1 MRTAKELFA
10 ELNSFDENRRIEAKS
25 ASAVGKSMM
34 ETVCAFAN
42 EPGLCGGYLLL
53 GAKRTGMAEDGRPV
67 YEPENIENTDKVQSD
82 FVVMCNSM
90 FNVRI
95 RPIINVEEYLGKTV
109 IVVKIEELPESQK
122 PAYFAKRGLPE
133 GAFRRIGPSDEKCS
147 EEDMYLFYQ
156 SADTYD
162 SCIVDDAD
170 LDDIDENALNFY
182 RKLRKEVN
190 PDAEELTLDDVDL
203 LRALG
208 AIKKNKQGGYDLTYT
223 GLLVFGKQMSL
234 RRLVPSFRVDYI
246 RISGNQW
253 LADGDNRFEQTIDMR
268 GPLILMVNKACSAV
282 MDDLPKGF
290 ELKKDS
296 MQAST
301 PAILPNKVLRE
312 AIVNSY
318 IHRSNRVNQPIQ
330 IIRYSNRI
338 EIHNPG
344 YSLKPQ
350 DDWGEPGSMLRNPR
364 ISEIFHDTNL
374 AETKGTGIGAMRRL
388 MKEAGL
394 MPPTFE
400 SNHEANKFTA
410 RLLLHHF
417 LSKEN
422 MEWLAQY
429 AEFGLV
435 NEQKLA
441 LVFVREVGAIDNAT
455 YRQLDSSIT
464 HARARLEIHKLCDL
478 GFIEKKGQG
487 RNTYYIRTSKVVSL
501 GERLRPQ
508 GERLL
513 PQLGT
518 LCERLLPQHG
528 TLCERLL
535 PQHGTLCER
544 IPPQHGTLCERIPP
558 QHGTLCEKIPPQHGT
573 LGEKIPLQH
582 GTLGEKIPPQH
593 GTLGERYQGENE
605 RYQAF
610 GERYQGA
617 NREEL
622 LLLLP
627 DDIKKRIDEVGKR
640 VPKDVLY
647 KLVVDMC
654 SIVPL
659 SMDDL
664 SVLLHRKSKSFKNK
678 NIKVLLENNQLFYW
692 IPEMTNHP
700 LQKYV
705 AASSMARS
713 NSRKSC

>member
-1 MRTAKELFA
+1 MTNEVPLTYNIIKKMRTAKELFA

-53 GAKRTGMAEDGRPV
+53 GAKRTGIAEDGRPI
-67 YEPENIENTDKVQSD
+67 YEPENIENTDKIQSD
-82 FVVMCNSM
+82 FVAMCNSM

-190 PDAEELTLDDVDL
+190 PDAEELTLNDVDL

-410 RLLLHHF
+410 RLLLRHF

-478 GFIEKKGQG
+478 GFLEKKGQG

-508 GERLL
+508 D
-513 PQLGT
+513 
-518 LCERLLPQHG
+518 
-528 TLCERLL
+528 
-535 PQHGTLCER
+535 
-544 IPPQHGTLCERIPP
+544 
-558 QHGTLCEKIPPQHGT
+558 EKILP
-573 LGEKIPLQH
+573 QH
-582 GTLGEKIPPQH
+582 GTLGEKIPPQGEMYHGKHGILVQKIPPQGEMYHGKH

-610 GERYQGA
+610 EERYQGEVGTFGERYQGV

-627 DDIKKRIDEVGKR
+627 DDIKNRIDEVGKR
-640 VPKDVLY
+640 VPKDILN

-664 SVLLHRKSKSFKNK
+664 SVLLHRNSKSFKNK
-678 NIKVLLENNQLFYW
+678 NIKVLLETKQLFYW
-692 IPEMTNHP
+692 IPEMINHP
-700 LQKYV
+700 QQKYI
-705 AASSMARS
+705 ADPSMTRS
-713 NSRKSC
+713 NTKKK

>member
-82 FVVMCNSM
+82 FVAMCNSM

-478 GFIEKKGQG
+478 GFLEKKGQG

-508 GERLL
+508 GEKIPPQHGSLGERLL
-513 PQLGT
+513 PQD
-518 LCERLLPQHG
+518 ERLLPQHG
-528 TLCERLL
+528 TLGERLPPQDERLL
-535 PQHGTLCER
+535 
-544 IPPQHGTLCERIPP
+544 
-558 QHGTLCEKIPPQHGT
+558 
-573 LGEKIPLQH
+573 
-582 GTLGEKIPPQH
+582 PQH
-593 GTLGERYQGENE
+593 GTLGERYQGED
-605 RYQAF
+605 
-610 GERYQGA
+610 ERYQGKLGTFEEECMLKP
-617 NREEL
+617 REEL
-622 LLLLP
+622 VRELSKELQERVNNIGSRASRETVCQLL
-627 DDIKKRIDEVGKR
+627 IDLCAFKPYNYEELASILQR
-640 VPKDVLY
+640 SPKALKDKYL
-647 KLVVDMC
+647 K
-654 SIVPL
+654 PL
-659 SMDDL
+659 RL
-664 SVLLHRKSKSFKNK
+664 ANK
-678 NIKVLLENNQLFYW
+678 LFYW
-692 IPEMTNHP
+692 IPEMINHP

-705 AASSMARS
+705 ADPTMVRS
-713 NSRKSC
+713 NTKKN

>member
-1 MRTAKELFA
+1 MKTAKELFD
-10 ELNSFDENRRIEAKS
+10 ELNSWDENRRIEAKS

-42 EPGLCGGYLLL
+42 EPGLRGGYLLL
-53 GAKRTGMAEDGRPV
+53 GAKRIGMTEDGKPV
-67 YEPENIENTDKVQSD
+67 YEPENIENTDKIQSD
-82 FVVMCNSM
+82 FVAMCNSM

-190 PDAEELTLDDVDL
+190 PDAEELTLNDVDL

-508 GERLL
+508 D
-513 PQLGT
+513 
-518 LCERLLPQHG
+518 ERLLPQHG
-528 TLCERLL
+528 TLGERLRPQDERLL
-535 PQHGTLCER
+535 PQHGTLGER
-544 IPPQHGTLCERIPP
+544 LRPQ
-558 QHGTLCEKIPPQHGT
+558 
-573 LGEKIPLQH
+573 
-582 GTLGEKIPPQH
+582 GEKIPPQH
-593 GTLGERYQGENE
+593 GTLGERYQGED
-605 RYQAF
+605 
-610 GERYQGA
+610 ERYQGKLGIFEEECMLKPREKLVRELPNELQERVNNIGSRA
-617 NREEL
+617 SRETVCQLIIDLCAFKPYSYEEL
-622 LLLLP
+622 ASIL
-627 DDIKKRIDEVGKR
+627 KRS
-640 VPKDVLY
+640 PKALKDKYL
-647 KLVVDMC
+647 K
-654 SIVPL
+654 PL
-659 SMDDL
+659 RL
-664 SVLLHRKSKSFKNK
+664 ANK
-678 NIKVLLENNQLFYW
+678 LFYW
-692 IPEMTNHP
+692 IPEMINHP

-705 AASSMARS
+705 ADPSMARS
-713 NSRKSC
+713 NTKKK

>member
-42 EPGLCGGYLLL
+42 EPGLRGGYLLL
-53 GAKRTGMAEDGRPV
+53 GAKRTGMTEDGKPV
-67 YEPENIENTDKVQSD
+67 YEPENIENTDKIQSD
-82 FVVMCNSM
+82 FVAMCNSM

-478 GFIEKKGQG
+478 EFIEKKGQG

-508 GERLL
+508 GERLPAKEQRL
-513 PQLGT
+513 P
-518 LCERLLPQHG
+518 P
-528 TLCERLL
+528 
-535 PQHGTLCER
+535 
-544 IPPQHGTLCERIPP
+544 
-558 QHGTLCEKIPPQHGT
+558 
-573 LGEKIPLQH
+573 QH

-593 GTLGERYQGENE
+593 GTLGEKIPPQHGTLGEKIPPQHGTLGKKIPPQGEKIPPQHGTFEIESQPKSRNE
-605 RYQAF
+605 LLRELPKGLQERVAKLGKWASREKVSQLLVDLCAF
-610 GERYQGA
+610 KPYSY
-617 NREEL
+617 EEL
-622 LLLLP
+622 ALIIQRAAKP
-627 DDIKKRIDEVGKR
+627 MKDKYIK
-640 VPKDVLY
+640 
-647 KLVVDMC
+647 
-654 SIVPL
+654 PL
-659 SMDDL
+659 RL
-664 SVLLHRKSKSFKNK
+664 ANK
-678 NIKVLLENNQLFYW
+678 LFYW
-692 IPEMTNHP
+692 IPEMINHP

-705 AASSMARS
+705 ADPSMARS
-713 NSRKSC
+713 SNKKRKQ

>member
-1 MRTAKELFA
+1 
-10 ELNSFDENRRIEAKS
+10 
-25 ASAVGKSMM
+25 
-34 ETVCAFAN
+34 
-42 EPGLCGGYLLL
+42 
-53 GAKRTGMAEDGRPV
+53 
-67 YEPENIENTDKVQSD
+67 
-82 FVVMCNSM
+82 
-90 FNVRI
+90 
-95 RPIINVEEYLGKTV
+95 
-109 IVVKIEELPESQK
+109 
-122 PAYFAKRGLPE
+122 
-133 GAFRRIGPSDEKCS
+133 
-147 EEDMYLFYQ
+147 MYLFYQ

-190 PDAEELTLDDVDL
+190 PDAEELTLNDVDL

-487 RNTYYIRTSKVVSL
+487 RNTYYIKTSKVVSL

-508 GERLL
+508 D
-513 PQLGT
+513 
-518 LCERLLPQHG
+518 ERLLPQHG
-528 TLCERLL
+528 TF
-535 PQHGTLCER
+535 
-544 IPPQHGTLCERIPP
+544 
-558 QHGTLCEKIPPQHGT
+558 
-573 LGEKIPLQH
+573 
-582 GTLGEKIPPQH
+582 
-593 GTLGERYQGENE
+593 GERYQGEGE
-605 RYQAF
+605 RYQGEVGIF
-610 GERYQGA
+610 GERYQGEDERYQGI

-640 VPKDVLY
+640 VPKDVLN

-664 SVLLHRKSKSFKNK
+664 SVLLHRNSKSFKNK
-678 NIKVLLENNQLFYW
+678 NIKVLLETKQLFYW
-692 IPEMTNHP
+692 IPEMINHP

-705 AASSMARS
+705 ADPTMVRS
-713 NSRKSC
+713 NTKKN

>member
-1 MRTAKELFA
+1 MKTAKELFD
-10 ELNSFDENRRIEAKS
+10 ELNSWDENRRIEAKS

-42 EPGLCGGYLLL
+42 EPGLRGGYLLL
-53 GAKRTGMAEDGRPV
+53 GAKRIGMTEDGKPV
-67 YEPENIENTDKVQSD
+67 YEPENIENTDKIQSD
-82 FVVMCNSM
+82 FVAMCNSM

-190 PDAEELTLDDVDL
+190 PDAEELTLNDVDL

-253 LADGDNRFEQTIDMR
+253 VADGDNRFEQTIDMR

-296 MQAST
+296 IQAST

-422 MEWLAQY
+422 VEWLAQY

-464 HARARLEIHKLCDL
+464 HARARLEIHKLCDF

-501 GERLRPQ
+501 GERL
-508 GERLL
+508 L
-513 PQLGT
+513 PQD
-518 LCERLLPQHG
+518 ERLLPQHG
-528 TLCERLL
+528 TLGERL
-535 PQHGTLCER
+535 
-544 IPPQHGTLCERIPP
+544 
-558 QHGTLCEKIPPQHGT
+558 PPQHGT
-573 LGEKIPLQH
+573 LGEKIPPQYGTLGEKIPPQH

-593 GTLGERYQGENE
+593 GTLGEKIPPQGERIPPQHGTFEIESQPKSRDELLRELPKGLQE
-605 RYQAF
+605 RVAQLGKWASREKVSQLLVDLCAF
-610 GERYQGA
+610 KPYSY
-617 NREEL
+617 EEL
-622 LLLLP
+622 ALIIQRAAKP
-627 DDIKKRIDEVGKR
+627 MKDKYIK
-640 VPKDVLY
+640 
-647 KLVVDMC
+647 
-654 SIVPL
+654 PL
-659 SMDDL
+659 RL
-664 SVLLHRKSKSFKNK
+664 ANK
-678 NIKVLLENNQLFYW
+678 LFYW
-692 IPEMTNHP
+692 IPEMINHP
-700 LQKYV
+700 LQKYI
-705 AASSMARS
+705 ADPSMARS
-713 NSRKSC
+713 NTKKK

>member
-1 MRTAKELFA
+1 M
-10 ELNSFDENRRIEAKS
+10 
-25 ASAVGKSMM
+25 
-34 ETVCAFAN
+34 
-42 EPGLCGGYLLL
+42 
-53 GAKRTGMAEDGRPV
+53 
-67 YEPENIENTDKVQSD
+67 
-82 FVVMCNSM
+82 
-90 FNVRI
+90 
-95 RPIINVEEYLGKTV
+95 GKTV

-190 PDAEELTLDDVDL
+190 PDAEELTLNDVDL

-350 DDWGEPGSMLRNPR
+350 DDWGEPGSMLHNPR

-464 HARARLEIHKLCDL
+464 HARARLEIHKLCNL
-478 GFIEKKGQG
+478 GFLEKKGQG

-508 GERLL
+508 DERLL
-513 PQLGT
+513 
-518 LCERLLPQHG
+518 
-528 TLCERLL
+528 
-535 PQHGTLCER
+535 
-544 IPPQHGTLCERIPP
+544 
-558 QHGTLCEKIPPQHGT
+558 PQHGT
-573 LGEKIPLQH
+573 LGEKIPPQH
-582 GTLGEKIPPQH
+582 DTLGEKIPPQH
-593 GTLGERYQGENE
+593 GTLGKKIPPQGEKIPPQHGTFEIESQTKSRNE
-605 RYQAF
+605 LLRELPKGLQERVAKLGKWASREKVSQLLVDLCAF
-610 GERYQGA
+610 KPYSY
-617 NREEL
+617 EEL
-622 LLLLP
+622 ALIIQRAAKP
-627 DDIKKRIDEVGKR
+627 MKDKYIK
-640 VPKDVLY
+640 
-647 KLVVDMC
+647 
-654 SIVPL
+654 PL
-659 SMDDL
+659 RL
-664 SVLLHRKSKSFKNK
+664 ANK
-678 NIKVLLENNQLFYW
+678 LFYW
-692 IPEMTNHP
+692 IPEMINHP

-705 AASSMARS
+705 ADPSMARS
-713 NSRKSC
+713 SNKKRKQ

>member
-1 MRTAKELFA
+1 MRIAKELFA

-82 FVVMCNSM
+82 FVAMCNSM

-190 PDAEELTLDDVDL
+190 PDAEELTLNDVDL

-422 MEWLAQY
+422 MEWLAHY
-429 AEFGLV
+429 AEFGLG

-478 GFIEKKGQG
+478 GFLEKKGQG

-508 GERLL
+508 GE
-513 PQLGT
+513 
-518 LCERLLPQHG
+518 
-528 TLCERLL
+528 
-535 PQHGTLCER
+535 
-544 IPPQHGTLCERIPP
+544 
-558 QHGTLCEKIPPQHGT
+558 KIPP
-573 LGEKIPLQH
+573 QH

-593 GTLGERYQGENE
+593 GTLDEKIPPQHGTLGKKIPPQGEKIPPQHGTFEIESQPKSRNE
-605 RYQAF
+605 LLRELPKGLQERVAKLGKWASREKVSQLLVDLCAF
-610 GERYQGA
+610 KPYSY
-617 NREEL
+617 EEL
-622 LLLLP
+622 ALIIQRAAKP
-627 DDIKKRIDEVGKR
+627 MKDKYIK
-640 VPKDVLY
+640 
-647 KLVVDMC
+647 
-654 SIVPL
+654 PL
-659 SMDDL
+659 RL
-664 SVLLHRKSKSFKNK
+664 ANK
-678 NIKVLLENNQLFYW
+678 LFYW
-692 IPEMTNHP
+692 IPEMINHP

-705 AASSMARS
+705 ADPSMARS
-713 NSRKSC
+713 SNKKRKQ

>member
-53 GAKRTGMAEDGRPV
+53 GAKRTGMAEDGSPV

-190 PDAEELTLDDVDL
+190 LDAEELTLNDVDL

-478 GFIEKKGQG
+478 GFLEKKGQG

-508 GERLL
+508 D
-513 PQLGT
+513 
-518 LCERLLPQHG
+518 
-528 TLCERLL
+528 
-535 PQHGTLCER
+535 
-544 IPPQHGTLCERIPP
+544 
-558 QHGTLCEKIPPQHGT
+558 EKIPP
-573 LGEKIPLQH
+573 QH

-593 GTLGERYQGENE
+593 GTLGEKIPPQHGTLGKKIPPQGEKIPPQHGTFEIESQTKSRNE
-605 RYQAF
+605 LLRELPKGLQERVAKLGKWASREKVSQLLVDLCAF
-610 GERYQGA
+610 KPYSY
-617 NREEL
+617 EEL
-622 LLLLP
+622 ALIIQRAAKP
-627 DDIKKRIDEVGKR
+627 MKDKYIK
-640 VPKDVLY
+640 
-647 KLVVDMC
+647 
-654 SIVPL
+654 PL
-659 SMDDL
+659 RL
-664 SVLLHRKSKSFKNK
+664 ANK
-678 NIKVLLENNQLFYW
+678 LFYW
-692 IPEMTNHP
+692 IPEMINHP

-705 AASSMARS
+705 ADPSMARS
-713 NSRKSC
+713 SNKKRKQ

>member
-82 FVVMCNSM
+82 FVAMCNSM

-253 LADGDNRFEQTIDMR
+253 LSDGDNRFEQTIDMR

-501 GERLRPQ
+501 AERLPSQDERLPPQHSTLGERLPPQ

-513 PQLGT
+513 PQHSTLGER
-518 LCERLLPQHG
+518 LPPQDERLL
-528 TLCERLL
+528 
-535 PQHGTLCER
+535 
-544 IPPQHGTLCERIPP
+544 
-558 QHGTLCEKIPPQHGT
+558 
-573 LGEKIPLQH
+573 
-582 GTLGEKIPPQH
+582 PQH
-593 GTLGERYQGENE
+593 GTLGERYQGED
-605 RYQAF
+605 
-610 GERYQGA
+610 ERYQGKLGTFEEECMLKP
-617 NREEL
+617 REEL
-622 LLLLP
+622 VRELSKELQERVNNIGSRASRETVCQLL
-627 DDIKKRIDEVGKR
+627 IDLCAFKPYNYEELASILQR
-640 VPKDVLY
+640 SPKALKDKYL
-647 KLVVDMC
+647 K
-654 SIVPL
+654 PL
-659 SMDDL
+659 RL
-664 SVLLHRKSKSFKNK
+664 ANK
-678 NIKVLLENNQLFYW
+678 LFYW
-692 IPEMTNHP
+692 IPEMINHP

-705 AASSMARS
+705 ADPTMVRS
-713 NSRKSC
+713 NTKKK

>member
-1 MRTAKELFA
+1 MKTAKELFE
-10 ELNSFDENRRIEAKS
+10 ELNSWDENRRIEAKS

-42 EPGLCGGYLLL
+42 EPGLRGGYLLL
-53 GAKRTGMAEDGRPV
+53 GAKRTGMTEDGKPV
-67 YEPENIENTDKVQSD
+67 YESENIENTDKIQSD
-82 FVVMCNSM
+82 FVAMCNSM

-95 RPIINVEEYLGKTV
+95 RPIINVEEYQGKTV
-109 IVVKIEELPESQK
+109 IVVKIDELPESQK
-122 PAYFAKRGLPE
+122 PAYFAKRGLPD

-156 SADTYD
+156 SADTFD

-170 LDDIDENALNFY
+170 LDDIDENALGYY
-182 RKLRKEVN
+182 RRLRKEVN
-190 PDAEELTLDDVDL
+190 PEAEELTLNDVDL

-253 LADGDNRFEQTIDMR
+253 LADGENRFEQTIDMR

-290 ELKKDS
+290 ELKDS
-296 MQAST
+296 LQAST

-344 YSLKPQ
+344 YSLKSP

-429 AEFGLV
+429 AAFDLS

-455 YRQLDSSIT
+455 YRQLDTTIT
-464 HARARLEIHKLCDL
+464 HGRVRVEIHKLCDL
-478 GFIEKKGQG
+478 GFIEKRGQG
-487 RNTYYIRTSKVVSL
+487 RNTYYIRTDKVVSL
-501 GERLRPQ
+501 SERLLPQ

-513 PQLGT
+513 P
-518 LCERLLPQHG
+518 
-528 TLCERLL
+528 
-535 PQHGTLCER
+535 
-544 IPPQHGTLCERIPP
+544 
-558 QHGTLCEKIPPQHGT
+558 
-573 LGEKIPLQH
+573 QH
-582 GTLGEKIPPQH
+582 GTLGEKIPPQGEKIPPQH
-593 GTLGERYQGENE
+593 GILGEKIPPQGEKIPPRHGIFELESQLKSRDELLSELPQELLE
-605 RYQAF
+605 RVAKIGRWATREKVSQLLVDLCAF
-610 GERYQGA
+610 KPYSY
-617 NREEL
+617 EEL
-622 LLLLP
+622 AVIIQRAAKP
-627 DDIKKRIDEVGKR
+627 MKDKYIK
-640 VPKDVLY
+640 
-647 KLVVDMC
+647 
-654 SIVPL
+654 PL
-659 SMDDL
+659 RL
-664 SVLLHRKSKSFKNK
+664 ANK
-678 NIKVLLENNQLFYW
+678 LFYW
-692 IPEMTNHP
+692 IPEMINHP
-700 LQKYV
+700 QQKYV
-705 AASSMARS
+705 ADPSMARS
-713 NSRKSC
+713 NSKKK

>member
-1 MRTAKELFA
+1 MTSPYLNIIKKMRTAKELFA

-53 GAKRTGMAEDGRPV
+53 GAKRTGMAEDGSPV

-190 PDAEELTLDDVDL
+190 PDAEELTLNDVDL

-508 GERLL
+508 NERL
-513 PQLGT
+513 
-518 LCERLLPQHG
+518 R
-528 TLCERLL
+528 
-535 PQHGTLCER
+535 
-544 IPPQHGTLCERIPP
+544 
-558 QHGTLCEKIPPQHGT
+558 PQHGT
-573 LGEKIPLQH
+573 LGEKILPQH

-593 GTLGERYQGENE
+593 GTLGKKIPPQGEKIPPQHGTFEIESQTKSRNE
-605 RYQAF
+605 LLRELPKGLQERVAKLGKWASREKVSQLLVDLCAF
-610 GERYQGA
+610 KPYSY
-617 NREEL
+617 EEL
-622 LLLLP
+622 ALIIQRAAKP
-627 DDIKKRIDEVGKR
+627 MKDKYIK
-640 VPKDVLY
+640 
-647 KLVVDMC
+647 
-654 SIVPL
+654 PL
-659 SMDDL
+659 RL
-664 SVLLHRKSKSFKNK
+664 ANK
-678 NIKVLLENNQLFYW
+678 LFYW
-692 IPEMTNHP
+692 IPEMINHP

-705 AASSMARS
+705 ADPSMARS
-713 NSRKSC
+713 SNKKRKQ

>member
-1 MRTAKELFA
+1 MTSPYLNIIKKMRTAKELFA

-82 FVVMCNSM
+82 FVAMCNSM

-190 PDAEELTLDDVDL
+190 PDAEELTLNDVDL

-508 GERLL
+508 NERL
-513 PQLGT
+513 
-518 LCERLLPQHG
+518 R
-528 TLCERLL
+528 
-535 PQHGTLCER
+535 
-544 IPPQHGTLCERIPP
+544 
-558 QHGTLCEKIPPQHGT
+558 PQHGT
-573 LGEKIPLQH
+573 LGEKILPQH

-593 GTLGERYQGENE
+593 GTLGKKIPPQGEKIPPQHGTFEIESQTKSRNE
-605 RYQAF
+605 LLRELPKGLQERVAKLGKWASREKVSQLLVDLCAF
-610 GERYQGA
+610 KPYSY
-617 NREEL
+617 EEL
-622 LLLLP
+622 ALIIQRAAKP
-627 DDIKKRIDEVGKR
+627 MKDKYIK
-640 VPKDVLY
+640 
-647 KLVVDMC
+647 
-654 SIVPL
+654 PL
-659 SMDDL
+659 RL
-664 SVLLHRKSKSFKNK
+664 ANK
-678 NIKVLLENNQLFYW
+678 LFYW
-692 IPEMTNHP
+692 IPEMINHP

-705 AASSMARS
+705 ADPSMARS
-713 NSRKSC
+713 NTKKK

>member
-53 GAKRTGMAEDGRPV
+53 GAKRTGIAEDGRPI
-67 YEPENIENTDKVQSD
+67 YEPENIENTDKIQSD
-82 FVVMCNSM
+82 FVAMCNSM

-190 PDAEELTLDDVDL
+190 PDAEELTLNDVDL

-464 HARARLEIHKLCDL
+464 HARARLEIHKLCNL
-478 GFIEKKGQG
+478 GFLEKKGQG

-508 GERLL
+508 N
-513 PQLGT
+513 
-518 LCERLLPQHG
+518 
-528 TLCERLL
+528 
-535 PQHGTLCER
+535 
-544 IPPQHGTLCERIPP
+544 
-558 QHGTLCEKIPPQHGT
+558 EKIPPQHGT
-573 LGEKIPLQH
+573 LDEKIPPQHGTLDEKIPPQHGTLDEKIPSQYGTLGEKIPPQH
-582 GTLGEKIPPQH
+582 STLGEKIPPQH
-593 GTLGERYQGENE
+593 GTFGIESQPKSRNELLRELPKGLQERVAKLGKWASREKVSQLLVDLC
-605 RYQAF
+605 AF
-610 GERYQGA
+610 KPYSY
-617 NREEL
+617 EEL
-622 LLLLP
+622 ALIIQRAAKP
-627 DDIKKRIDEVGKR
+627 MKDKYIK
-640 VPKDVLY
+640 
-647 KLVVDMC
+647 
-654 SIVPL
+654 PL
-659 SMDDL
+659 RL
-664 SVLLHRKSKSFKNK
+664 ANK
-678 NIKVLLENNQLFYW
+678 LFYW
-692 IPEMTNHP
+692 IPEMINHP

-705 AASSMARS
+705 ADPSMARS
-713 NSRKSC
+713 SNKKRKQ

>member
-1 MRTAKELFA
+1 MTSPYLNIIKKMRTAKELFA

-82 FVVMCNSM
+82 FVAMCNSM

-190 PDAEELTLDDVDL
+190 PDAEELTLNDVDL

-508 GERLL
+508 NERL
-513 PQLGT
+513 
-518 LCERLLPQHG
+518 R
-528 TLCERLL
+528 
-535 PQHGTLCER
+535 
-544 IPPQHGTLCERIPP
+544 
-558 QHGTLCEKIPPQHGT
+558 PQHGT
-573 LGEKIPLQH
+573 LGEKILPQH

-593 GTLGERYQGENE
+593 GTLGKKIPPQGEKIPPQHGTFEIESQTKSRNE
-605 RYQAF
+605 LLRELPKGLQERVAKLGKWASREKVSQLLVDLCAF
-610 GERYQGA
+610 KPYSY
-617 NREEL
+617 EEL
-622 LLLLP
+622 ALIIQRAAKP
-627 DDIKKRIDEVGKR
+627 MKDKYIK
-640 VPKDVLY
+640 
-647 KLVVDMC
+647 
-654 SIVPL
+654 PL
-659 SMDDL
+659 RL
-664 SVLLHRKSKSFKNK
+664 ANK
-678 NIKVLLENNQLFYW
+678 LFYW
-692 IPEMTNHP
+692 IPEMINHP

-705 AASSMARS
+705 ADPSMARS
-713 NSRKSC
+713 SNKKRKQ

>member
-1 MRTAKELFA
+1 M
-10 ELNSFDENRRIEAKS
+10 
-25 ASAVGKSMM
+25 
-34 ETVCAFAN
+34 
-42 EPGLCGGYLLL
+42 
-53 GAKRTGMAEDGRPV
+53 
-67 YEPENIENTDKVQSD
+67 
-82 FVVMCNSM
+82 
-90 FNVRI
+90 
-95 RPIINVEEYLGKTV
+95 
-109 IVVKIEELPESQK
+109 
-122 PAYFAKRGLPE
+122 
-133 GAFRRIGPSDEKCS
+133 
-147 EEDMYLFYQ
+147 
-156 SADTYD
+156 
-162 SCIVDDAD
+162 
-170 LDDIDENALNFY
+170 
-182 RKLRKEVN
+182 N
-190 PDAEELTLDDVDL
+190 PDAEELTLNDVDL

-422 MEWLAQY
+422 VEWLAQY

-478 GFIEKKGQG
+478 GFLEKKGQG

-508 GERLL
+508 GERL
-513 PQLGT
+513 
-518 LCERLLPQHG
+518 
-528 TLCERLL
+528 
-535 PQHGTLCER
+535 
-544 IPPQHGTLCERIPP
+544 
-558 QHGTLCEKIPPQHGT
+558 PPQHGT
-573 LGEKIPLQH
+573 LGEKIPPQ
-582 GTLGEKIPPQH
+582 GEKIPPQH
-593 GTLGERYQGENE
+593 GTLGERYQGED
-605 RYQAF
+605 
-610 GERYQGA
+610 ERYQGKFGTFEEECMLKP
-617 NREEL
+617 REEL
-622 LLLLP
+622 VRELP
-627 DDIKKRIDEVGKR
+627 NELQERVNNIGSRASRETVCQLIIDLCAFKPYSYEE
-640 VPKDVLY
+640 LA
-647 KLVVDMC
+647 
-654 SIVPL
+654 
-659 SMDDL
+659 
-664 SVLLHRKSKSFKNK
+664 SVLQRSSKALKDKYLKPLRLANK
-678 NIKVLLENNQLFYW
+678 LFYW
-692 IPEMTNHP
+692 IPEMINHP
-700 LQKYV
+700 QQKYV
-705 AASSMARS
+705 ADPSMARS
-713 NSRKSC
+713 NTKKK